1 MKFRLT
7 WDRGLI
13 VLLLLTFLVG
23 SRVSPEFI
31 GADNVTFV
39 LEDVTELLL
48 IALAMAF
55 LIITGEIDL
64 SVASTLTLSSDVI
77 GVLVRG
83 GTPMWLAVLAGLG
96 TGILC
101 GAFNGFLVTRI
112 GLPSLAV
119 TIGTMAL
126 YRGLCWVLL
135 GNTPVSEIPESWTNL
150 GADTIPHTVFPW
162 SFILVVVFGSAAL
175 YILHF
180 TRFGRWTYA
189 IGINAEAAKFSGVR
203 VQRVKFQ
210 IFVATGFMSA
220 VAGLVYTLR
229 FASASPDGAMGYELS
244 VIAACLFGG
253 IAVAGGAG
261 TMWGVLAAV
270 VELGAI
276 RSLLQL
282 SNFSAN
288 ALQVVAGGLLL
299 ASVTIPQLAAV
310 ARRRRERLVAIR
322 G

>member
-13 VLLLLTFLVG
+13 ILLLLTFVVG

-135 GNTPVSEIPESWTNL
+135 GNTPVSEIPSSWTDL
-150 GADTIPHTVFPW
+150 GANTIPHTVFPW

-189 IGINAEAAKFSGVR
+189 IGINAEAAKFSGIQ
-203 VQRVKFQ
+203 VQRVKFM

-253 IAVAGGAG
+253 VAVAGGVG

-310 ARRRRERLVAIR
+310 ARRRRERLAAIR

>member
-13 VLLLLTFLVG
+13 VLLLLTFLIG

-83 GTPMWLAVLAGLG
+83 GAPMWVAVLAGLG

-150 GADTIPHTVFPW
+150 GSETIPHTVFPW

-189 IGINAEAAKFSGVR
+189 IGTNVEAAKFSGVR
-203 VQRVKFQ
+203 VQRVKFM

-229 FASASPDGAMGYELS
+229 FASSSPDGAMGYELS

-282 SNFSAN
+282 SDFSAN

-310 ARRRRERLVAIR
+310 ARRRRERLAAIR

>member
-1 MKFRLT
+1 MRFKLT
-7 WDRGLI
+7 WDRGL
-13 VLLLLTFLVG
+13 VLLLIATFVVG

-39 LEDVTELLL
+39 LQDVTEILL

-64 SVASTLTLSSDVI
+64 SVASTLTLASDVI
-77 GVLVRG
+77 GVVVHSG
-83 GTPMWLAVLAGLG
+83 HSMWLAVAAGLA
-96 TGILC
+96 TGVLA
-101 GAFNGFLVTRI
+101 GAFNGFLVTVI

-119 TIGTMAL
+119 TIGTMEL

-135 GNTPVSEIPESWTNL
+135 GNTPISDIPDSWTNL
-150 GADTIPHTVFPW
+150 GLDTIPHTVFPW
-162 SFILVVVFGSAAL
+162 SFILVIVFGTIAV
-175 YILHF
+175 YTLHL

-189 IGINAEAAKFSGVR
+189 IGINAQAARFSGIR
-203 VQRVKFQ
+203 VERVKFLL
-210 IFVATGFMSA
+210 FVATGFMSA

-229 FASASPDGAMGYELS
+229 FASSSPDGAMGYELS

-270 VELGAI
+270 IELGAI

-282 SNFSAN
+282 SDFSAN
-288 ALQVVAGGLLL
+288 ALQVVSGGLLL
-299 ASVTIPQLAAV
+299 ASVTFPQLAAL
-310 ARRRRERLVAIR
+310 ARRRRTRLAAIR

>member
-1 MKFRLT
+1 MRFKFS
-7 WDRGLI
+7 WDRGLVI
-13 VLLLLTFLVG
+13 LLAVTFLIG

-64 SVASTLTLSSDVI
+64 SVASTLTLASDVI

-101 GAFNGFLVTRI
+101 GALNGFLVTRI

-150 GADTIPHTVFPW
+150 GSDTIPHTVFPW
-162 SFILVVVFGSAAL
+162 SFILVVIFGSVAL
-175 YILHF
+175 YVLHF

-189 IGINAEAAKFSGVR
+189 IGISTEAARFSGIR
-203 VQRVKFQ
+203 VERVKFSL
-210 IFVATGFMSA
+210 FVATGFMSA

-270 VELGAI
+270 IELGAI

-282 SNFSAN
+282 SDFSAN

-299 ASVTIPQLAAV
+299 ASVTIPQLAAMV
-310 ARRRRERLVAIR
+310 RRRRDRLAALR